1 MLAAFAYW
9 GFRTGNNLAERL
21 VFGLGAPLVAA
32 TIWGL
37 FMAPKSSRRLSPGW
51 YSVVDLVLFGLSI
64 LAVYAAGLTVVALVY
79 ACIYAANRIL
89 MVVWNQ

>member
-9 GFRTGNNLAERL
+9 GFTAGSNLAEKL

-37 FMAPKSSRRLSPGW
+37 FMAPKSPRRLSPGW

-64 LAVYAAGLTVVALVY
+64 LAVCAAGLPVAALVY
-79 ACIYAANRIL
+79 ACIYAFNRIL
-89 MVVWNQ
+89 MLVWKQ